1 MTAKELVIERT
12 RELSD
17 DATLEEIVDELQIL
31 VAIREGQKA
40 VAEGRYITHEEMKRR
55 IGEWRS
61 ERSGKNVRSF

>member
-12 RELSD
+12 RELPD

-40 VAEGRYITHEEMKRR
+40 VAEGRYITHEEMKRK
-55 IGEWRS
+55 IAEWRS
-61 ERSGKNVRSF
+61 ERSGRNLSSR